1 MKKLVFKDERELEQ
15 AIIDHPFKMYLRM
28 GTGLKEKI
36 NENGENLWSA
46 LDDLVVAMAEIA
58 IYTGIALAHMLMLL
72 FFPIIKARKFIE
84 IRNAI
89 IKHPGQLRMVRKEIR
104 NTHND

>member
-72 FFPIIKARKFIE
+72 FFPIIKALGFIK

-89 IKHPGQLRMVRKEIR
+89 IKCPGQLRMVRKEIR